1 MCTYIK
7 ALTDRIRK
15 KHIFVIICVA
25 ICLIFVFRNVSIDF
39 MSYLWTESKARP
51 FANDGLGWISSPSLY
66 NELRAYITSTRNVHD
81 KRNIDSGSYFLSRRL
96 NYDYIQF
103 IKKNSWEKY
112 PFSSMKCYNTSN
124 RELSTGN
131 QYCLFTNIYFNSA
144 ADQYYYYQD
153 PSQVQ
158 ITTDT
163 IELNVPYGKLII
175 NIVGDLSVIK
185 KLIISAVLTRA
196 TYVGGPVD
204 PNYAHGFL
212 ETYGPRFWVLS
223 EIQSH
228 GSFVDPTRMQ
238 IYYTSHMFTSYPR
251 NWQLYNRQSDGTYR
265 DSIKWAAMIQSMFS
279 DYPLLTYKSFNE
291 TTVMFKYF
299 IITGNQMSRTPAFSF
314 YYSVSRSFIC
324 HPFHTRQYRR
334 AYLAYSEWMLKNLDL
349 PSKFQLTPIQER
361 LQQSQT
367 LEIFPMCDPAC
378 KSDSSKAIKRVKTE
392 FTGDWIV
399 VLNRAGVGRREMTN
413 ADELV
418 EALLKAFPD
427 HSNPYLRVW
436 PTQFNF
442 KDDLYQTARMARSIR
457 LLIGVHGAGLANMI
471 FMRPGAILYEINP
484 PGCRDLSFNFRRWA
498 TVFNLQHALWT
509 PSQRLYGSK
518 DDICYNRQAETT
530 LVTSEI
536 VTEVINLI
544 QNEQEYRNGYLRRA
558 LNLLNDTTLV
568 DYPQWEL
575 EKLL

>member
-1 MCTYIK
+1 
-7 ALTDRIRK
+7 
-15 KHIFVIICVA
+15 
-25 ICLIFVFRNVSIDF
+25 
-39 MSYLWTESKARP
+39 
-51 FANDGLGWISSPSLY
+51 
-66 NELRAYITSTRNVHD
+66 
-81 KRNIDSGSYFLSRRL
+81 
-96 NYDYIQF
+96 
-103 IKKNSWEKY
+103 
-112 PFSSMKCYNTSN
+112 
-124 RELSTGN
+124 
-131 QYCLFTNIYFNSA
+131 
-144 ADQYYYYQD
+144 
-153 PSQVQ
+153 
-158 ITTDT
+158 
-163 IELNVPYGKLII
+163 
-175 NIVGDLSVIK
+175 
-185 KLIISAVLTRA
+185 
-196 TYVGGPVD
+196 
-204 PNYAHGFL
+204 
-212 ETYGPRFWVLS
+212 
-223 EIQSH
+223 
-228 GSFVDPTRMQ
+228 
-238 IYYTSHMFTSYPR
+238 
-251 NWQLYNRQSDGTYR
+251 
-265 DSIKWAAMIQSMFS
+265 
-279 DYPLLTYKSFNE
+279 
-291 TTVMFKYF
+291 
-299 IITGNQMSRTPAFSF
+299 
-314 YYSVSRSFIC
+314 
-324 HPFHTRQYRR
+324 
-334 AYLAYSEWMLKNLDL
+334 
-349 PSKFQLTPIQER
+349 
-361 LQQSQT
+361 
-367 LEIFPMCDPAC
+367 
-378 KSDSSKAIKRVKTE
+378 
-392 FTGDWIV
+392 
-399 VLNRAGVGRREMTN
+399 MTN